1 VFESLSAAPIDQAQT
16 PRDRSVG
23 SAILPGTDSRTT
35 GNSRTTRA
43 SGAAARAVAASTR
56 LPSVHGRRDSH
67 GDPHGDPRHLW
78 PSSRLAGT
86 VEADE
91 PHLEVI
97 LKPDLTLSRAM
108 RHLLTWW
115 WVVALC
121 AVLVPAL
128 TVSLAGNGLTS
139 ATAKVR
145 VHEVDTSVAYLSSG
159 EPQPYTGS
167 RSVNEL
173 TKSDFVDPQIAAK
186 AAAKLGG
193 AVTGQD
199 LVNGLGFTPL
209 NGTDVEFS
217 YSGGSTS
224 AIAAQRLGAYVDS
237 LVSERR
243 AAQRGPL
250 IAAAQKLRTSGGSS
264 SAAQRLQAAADSLDQ
279 QIYQV
284 GQITSSKSRTIPQS
298 AVIAGSLVAG
308 IILGTMVALALGAL
322 DPRVRRLADL
332 RSAGLRATEV
342 DSSDRSSVET
352 LRAIVEVAG
361 VGPDGG
367 VIAVTTVGRNETPVA
382 HALATAF
389 ADTGRPTTL
398 LTDRGAA
405 RSQDGDWTPTAGEGQ
420 VLQTTTRL
428 RDALSAGRP
437 GEVTVIDAPGLEQR
451 PHALIAS
458 AVSDVTL
465 LCLQRGTTW
474 GQLQTSLE
482 LLEDSVVAGRVRV
495 TLERGGL
502 LTRRRSSMLGRAS
515 KPGRARV
522 GSYS

>member
-1 VFESLSAAPIDQAQT
+1 MAFVSPRRYSGRTRTAP
-16 PRDRSVG
+16 G
-23 SAILPGTDSRTT
+23 G
-35 GNSRTTRA
+35 
-43 SGAAARAVAASTR
+43 
-56 LPSVHGRRDSH
+56 
-67 GDPHGDPRHLW
+67 
-78 PSSRLAGT
+78 
-86 VEADE
+86 
-91 PHLEVI
+91 I
-97 LKPDLTLSRAM
+97 LKPDLTLTRAI

-115 WVVALC
+115 WAVALC
-121 AVLVPAL
+121 AVLVPVL
-128 TVSLAGNGLTS
+128 TFSLAGNRLTS

-159 EPQPYTGS
+159 DPQPYTGS
-167 RSVNEL
+167 RSVNEV
-173 TKSDFVDPQIAAK
+173 TRSDFVDPQVAAK

-193 AVTGQD
+193 GVTGQD
-199 LVNGLGFTPL
+199 IMNGLGFTPL

-217 YSGGSTS
+217 YSGGSTA
-224 AIAAQRLGAYVDS
+224 AIAAERLGAYVDS

-243 AAQRGPL
+243 ASQRGPL
-250 IAAAQKLRTSGGSS
+250 IAAAQKLRANGGSS

-284 GQITSSKSRTIPQS
+284 GQITSSKSRTIPKS
-298 AVIAGSLVAG
+298 AVLAGSLVAG
-308 IILGTMVALALGAL
+308 IILGTIVALALGAL

-342 DSSDRSSVET
+342 DSFDRASVET

-367 VIAVTTVGRNETPVA
+367 VIAVTTPAGRNETPVA

-405 RSQDGDWTPTAGEGQ
+405 RSQDGDWTPTAGEGR

-428 RDALSAGRP
+428 RDALSTGRP
-437 GEVTVIDAPGLEQR
+437 GEVTVIDAPGVEQR

-465 LCLQRGTTW
+465 LCLQRGTSW
-474 GQLQTSLE
+474 SQLQTSLE

-502 LTRRRSSMLGRAS
+502 LTRGRSSMLGRAG
-515 KPGRARV
+515 KPSRARV